1 MCEKVCALRLQG
13 VCVHHT
19 HEVCV
24 CVDFVGG
31 GGMSLGST
39 EYCELSLYI
48 LGCLRVSVCA
58 PVQMCVQEMECT
70 LRVRSSHTG
79 PRTERP

>member
-1 MCEKVCALRLQG
+1 
-13 VCVHHT
+13 
-19 HEVCV
+19 
-24 CVDFVGG
+24 
-31 GGMSLGST
+31 MSLGST